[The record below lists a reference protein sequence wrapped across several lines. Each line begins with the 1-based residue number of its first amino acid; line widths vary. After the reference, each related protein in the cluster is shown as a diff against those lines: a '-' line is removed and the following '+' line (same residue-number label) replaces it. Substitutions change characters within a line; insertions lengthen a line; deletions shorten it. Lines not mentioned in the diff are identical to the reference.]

1 MIVYTFWSFVVIK
14 IKVVPGERAFFLQ
27 EVKIFRNP
35 LAQSCISINDKEENS
50 FFRKILMTSLIM
62 RIFNTNLDQ
71 KGGHLS
77 TKISPCWLYDTLLN
91 FADAKCDSFS
101 TY

>member
-1 MIVYTFWSFVVIK
+1 M
-14 IKVVPGERAFFLQ
+14 VPGEKVFFLQ
-27 EVKIFRNP
+27 EIKIFQNP
-35 LAQSCISINDKEENS
+35 LAQGCISINDKETKG

-77 TKISPCWLYDTLLN
+77 TKISPFWLFDTSLN
-91 FADAKCDSFS
+91 FEDASYDSCS